1 MVLLLKILSFVFC
14 KIEKKVYDSRLTWP
28 YSLLFCGPTGSGK
41 TSFVLG
47 LLKNHEILSTHTP
60 HKLIWIYGVS
70 QPELFREI
78 RAIWQNREC
87 EFIEGFPDDL
97 LSRLG
102 STHDR
107 GSLCVFDDVMDEV
120 SSNAEVS
127 KLFTCGRSHL
137 GCSLILM
144 LQNIFPNGKHSRTI
158 SINAQYQT
166 LFCNPCDSLQIST
179 LTRQLCPT
187 KSRDFL
193 EMYKK
198 ATKRPYGYL
207 FCCFT
212 QSCPDEIRFRTNIL
226 PDEHPIIV
234 YQL

>member
-1 MVLLLKILSFVFC
+1 M
-14 KIEKKVYDSRLTWP
+14 EKKVYDPRLTWP
-28 YSLLFCGPTGSGK
+28 YSLLCCGPTGSGK

-47 LLKNHEILSTHTP
+47 LLKNHESLSTHTP

-97 LSRLG
+97 LSRLE
-102 STHDR
+102 STRDR
-107 GSLCVFDDVMDEV
+107 GSL
-120 SSNAEVS
+120 S
-127 KLFTCGRSHL
+127 RSHL
-137 GCSLILM
+137 GCSLVLM

-166 LFCNPCDSLQIST
+166 IFRNPRDSLQIST
-179 LTRQLCPT
+179 LARQLCPT

-226 PDEHPIIV
+226 PNEHPSIV

>member
-1 MVLLLKILSFVFC
+1 MKSSV
-14 KIEKKVYDSRLTWP
+14 
-28 YSLLFCGPTGSGK
+28 
-41 TSFVLG
+41 
-47 LLKNHEILSTHTP
+47 
-60 HKLIWIYGVS
+60 LIWIYGVS

-87 EFIEGFPDDL
+87 EFIESFPGDL
-97 LSRLG
+97 LSRLE
-102 STHDR
+102 STRDQ

-120 SSNAEVS
+120 SSNAKVS

-137 GCSLILM
+137 GCPLILM
-144 LQNIFPNGKHSRTI
+144 LQNIFQNGNHSRTI

-166 LFCNPCDSLQIST
+166 LLRNPCDSLQIST
-179 LTRQLCPT
+179 LARQLCPT

-198 ATKRPYGYL
+198 ATKHLYGYL

-212 QSCPDEIRFRTNIL
+212 QSCPDKICFRTNIL
-226 PDEHPIIV
+226 SDEHPTIV
-234 YQL
+234 YQLLQRILFSYKCYNAMML